1 MFCLDFKEITNIEP
15 VKNVIQYSDD
25 NKYKNECGK
34 CCSKCMDRQ
43 THLCKK
49 SCFYLTFR
57 CDECRHQ

>member
-1 MFCLDFKEITNIEP
+1 MFYLDE
-15 VKNVIQYSDD
+15 

-57 CDECRHQ
+57 CDDLIKEIDKFYKIQDI